1 MVGRGEKRLLWDPGS
16 DMRLGRVEKRRVKI
30 INGME
35 KKYSFFERFCLDR
48 LRALHR
54 CFFDPYFAGDARENR
69 ERQATSS
76 QARSKIIDSI
86 FDNVS
91 TFMVSGHTRRTFQ
104 DSILKHHTGRNVSVL
119 LFCAVVNGLMEHVSR
134 ISGVYLSKPAWRV
147 EVQCRKL
154 IQFG

>member
-1 MVGRGEKRLLWDPGS
+1 
-16 DMRLGRVEKRRVKI
+16 MRLGRVEKRRVKI

-54 CFFDPYFAGDARENR
+54 SFFDPYFAGDARENR

-104 DSILKHHTGRNVSVL
+104 DSILKHTGRNVSIL
-119 LFCAVVNGLMEHVSR
+119 LFCAVVKGSWNTYPEYQGSISQNQRGGLEFSAENGYNLGSR
-134 ISGVYLSKPAWRV
+134 LVV
-147 EVQCRKL
+147 T
-154 IQFG
+154 